1 MNPNSHMQKPTSE
14 TMLTVLRLLYY
25 MFFVRITIKGQG
37 VKTVQNPWKTQATK
51 KSKGFFFVSKKRESE
66 PF

>member
-1 MNPNSHMQKPTSE
+1 
-14 TMLTVLRLLYY
+14 